1 MEPKTNLPASPSDTA
16 ITRTPAH
23 VAADINAVKSHASA
37 VFRAAVDE
45 GKRSCILI
53 GKLLEE
59 AKSLVPHGEWGAWL
73 KNNVD
78 YSESTAQN
86 LMRCYR
92 EFGDEQIDFF
102 SGVSDADFFS
112 ILTQSQMLELLALP
126 KDQRREFVEAHREEL
141 ESGEMSVRDMKA
153 EIARL
158 RKENEQQAEDLET
171 REEQIRVLE
180 NLTDDLQGK
189 LDVERSKPAA
199 EPVVQEGITHQPS
212 LEQID
217 AIRAEEAAKADK
229 RIEDLKKAQQ
239 LRIDAIQSD
248 KKRTE
253 DALEKAKKAREK
265 AEAERDAKDAALKKA
280 HTDHEDELAKLT
292 EKHEAELAAAR
303 EEGNAGGETAAEAA
317 ARIAEL
323 EKSLKMANPA
333 VSEFRGLFEAANGI
347 IVTLRGKL
355 EAVRGSDPETAE
367 KLDRA
372 MAALAA
378 TIVKKE
384 ATT

>member
-126 KDQRREFVEAHREEL
+126 KDQRREFVEAHREEIEDGSL
-141 ESGEMSVRDMKA
+141 STRQMRDEIDRLKREAA
-153 EIARL
+153 EKDGKI
-158 RKENEQQAEDLET
+158 K
-171 REEQIRVLE
+171 
-180 NLTDDLQGK
+180 NLTTE
-189 LDVERSKPAA
+189 LDEERKKPAP
-199 EPVVQEGITHQPS
+199 EPVVQEVITHQPS
-212 LEQID
+212 PEQID

-229 RIEDLKKAQQ
+229 RIADINQAHLLKLDKARKAQ
-239 LRIDAIQSD
+239 
-248 KKRTE
+248 
-253 DALEKAKKAREK
+253 EK

-280 HTDHEDELAKLT
+280 HTDHEDALAALN

-355 EAVRGSDPETAE
+355 EAVRGSDPETAA
-367 KLDRA
+367 KLDKA

-384 ATT
+384 ASA

>member
-23 VAADINAVKSHASA
+23 VAADINAVKFHASA
-37 VFRAAVDE
+37 VFQAAVDE

-126 KDQRREFVEAHREEL
+126 KDQRREFVEAHREEIEDGSL
-141 ESGEMSVRDMKA
+141 STRQMRDEIDRLKREAA
-153 EIARL
+153 EKDGKI
-158 RKENEQQAEDLET
+158 K
-171 REEQIRVLE
+171 
-180 NLTDDLQGK
+180 NLTTE
-189 LDVERSKPAA
+189 LDEERKKPAP
-199 EPVVQEGITHQPS
+199 EPVVQEVITHQPS
-212 LEQID
+212 PEQID

-229 RIEDLKKAQQ
+229 RIADINQAHLLKLDKARKAQ
-239 LRIDAIQSD
+239 
-248 KKRTE
+248 
-253 DALEKAKKAREK
+253 EK

-280 HTDHEDELAKLT
+280 HTDHEDELAALT

-333 VSEFRGLFEAANGI
+333 VSEFRGLFEAAKGI
-347 IVTLRGKL
+347 IVALRGKL
-355 EAVRGSDPETAE
+355 EAVRGSDPETAA
-367 KLDRA
+367 KLDKA

-384 ATT
+384 ASA

>member
-1 MEPKTNLPASPSDTA
+1 METKNNLPVSKSDTA

-126 KDQRREFVEAHREEL
+126 KDQRREFVEAHREEIEDGSL
-141 ESGEMSVRDMKA
+141 STRQMRDEIDRLKREAA
-153 EIARL
+153 EKDGKI
-158 RKENEQQAEDLET
+158 K
-171 REEQIRVLE
+171 
-180 NLTDDLQGK
+180 NLTTE
-189 LDVERSKPAA
+189 LDEERKKPAP
-199 EPVVQEGITHQPS
+199 EPVVQEVITHQPS
-212 LEQID
+212 PEQID

-229 RIEDLKKAQQ
+229 RIADINQAHLLKLDKARKAQ
-239 LRIDAIQSD
+239 
-248 KKRTE
+248 
-253 DALEKAKKAREK
+253 EK
-265 AEAERDAKDAALKKA
+265 AETERDEKEAALKKA
-280 HTDHEDELAKLT
+280 HTDHEDQLSMMT
-292 EKHEAELAAAR
+292 EKYEAELEKAKASAGADPVEMAAA
-303 EEGNAGGETAAEAA
+303 E

-323 EKSLKMANPA
+323 EKALKVAKPSVA
-333 VSEFRGLFEAANGI
+333 EFKALFDTAQGI
-347 IVTLRGKL
+347 
-355 EAVRGSDPETAE
+355 VRKMRDKIEEIQAEDSETAE
-367 KLDRA
+367 KLGKA
-372 MAALAA
+372 MEMLAN
-378 TIVKKE
+378 TMRGV
-384 ATT
+384 

>member
-112 ILTQSQMLELLALP
+112 ILTQSQMLELLSLP
-126 KDQRREFVEAHREEL
+126 KDQRREFVEAHREEIEDGSL
-141 ESGEMSVRDMKA
+141 STRQMRDEIDRLKREAA
-153 EIARL
+153 EKDEEIEAANGKIKNL
-158 RKENEQQAEDLET
+158 ATELDEERK
-171 REEQIRVLE
+171 
-180 NLTDDLQGK
+180 
-189 LDVERSKPAA
+189 KPVP
-199 EPVVQEGITHQPS
+199 EPVVQEVITHQPS
-212 LEQID
+212 PEQID
-217 AIRAEEAAKADK
+217 AIRAEEADKADK
-229 RIEDLKKAQQ
+229 RIADINQAHLLKLDKARKAQ
-239 LRIDAIQSD
+239 
-248 KKRTE
+248 
-253 DALEKAKKAREK
+253 EK

-280 HTDHEDELAKLT
+280 HTDHEDELAALI

-317 ARIAEL
+317 ARIADL

-333 VSEFRGLFEAANGI
+333 VSEFRGLFEAANSM
-347 IVTLRGKL
+347 IVALKSKL
-355 EAVRGSDPETAE
+355 ETVRCTDPEAAA
-367 KLDRA
+367 KLDKA

-384 ATT
+384 VGA

>member
-59 AKSLVPHGEWGAWL
+59 AKSLVSHGEWGAWL
-73 KNNVD
+73 KDNVD

-126 KDQRREFVEAHREEL
+126 KDQRRGFVEDHREEIEDGRL
-141 ESGEMSVRDMKA
+141 SARQIRA
-153 EIARL
+153 EIDKLKREAAAKDEELEAARGKIQGL
-158 RKENEQQAEDLET
+158 TTELE
-171 REEQIRVLE
+171 EER
-180 NLTDDLQGK
+180 N
-189 LDVERSKPAA
+189 KPAP
-199 EPVVQEGITHQPS
+199 EHLEKVVVTHQPS
-212 LEQID
+212 PEQID
-217 AIRAEEAAKADK
+217 KIRAEEAAKADK
-229 RIEDLKKAQQ
+229 RIAEINQENLIKLD
-239 LRIDAIQSD
+239 
-248 KKRTE
+248 
-253 DALEKAKKAREK
+253 KAKKAREK
-265 AEAERDAKDAALKKA
+265 AEAERDAKDKALKKA
-280 HTDHEDELAKLT
+280 HTDHEYQLAALT
-292 EKHEAELAAAR
+292 EKHEAELKAAR
-303 EEGNAGGETAAEAA
+303 EEGNADAETAAEAA
-317 ARIAEL
+317 KRIEEL

-333 VSEFRGLFEAANGI
+333 VSEFRGLFEAANSLI
-347 IVTLRGKL
+347 ITLKEKL
-355 EAVRGSDPETAE
+355 ETVRRTDPDAAA

-378 TIVKKE
+378 TITKKE
-384 ATT
+384 ESA

>member
-126 KDQRREFVEAHREEL
+126 KDQRREFVEAHREEIEDGSL
-141 ESGEMSVRDMKA
+141 STRQMRDEIDRLKREAA
-153 EIARL
+153 EKDGKI
-158 RKENEQQAEDLET
+158 K
-171 REEQIRVLE
+171 
-180 NLTDDLQGK
+180 NLTTE
-189 LDVERSKPAA
+189 LDEERKKPAP
-199 EPVVQEGITHQPS
+199 EPVVQEVITHQPS
-212 LEQID
+212 PEQID

-229 RIEDLKKAQQ
+229 RIADINQAHLLKLDKARKAQ
-239 LRIDAIQSD
+239 
-248 KKRTE
+248 
-253 DALEKAKKAREK
+253 EK
-265 AEAERDAKDAALKKA
+265 AEAERDAKEAALKKA
-280 HTDHEDELAKLT
+280 HTDHEDELAALT

-347 IVTLRGKL
+347 IVTLKGKL

-384 ATT
+384 ASA

>member
-1 MEPKTNLPASPSDTA
+1 MEPKTSLPTSPSDTV

-59 AKSLVPHGEWGAWL
+59 AKSLVSHGEWGAWL
-73 KNNVD
+73 KDNVD

-126 KDQRREFVEAHREEL
+126 KDQRREFVEAHREE
-141 ESGEMSVRDMKA
+141 
-153 EIARL
+153 I
-158 RKENEQQAEDLET
+158 EDGSLST
-171 REEQIRVLE
+171 RQMREEIDRLKRE
-180 NLTDDLQGK
+180 SAEKDEEIEAANGKIKNLTTE
-189 LDVERSKPAA
+189 LDEERKKPAP
-199 EPVVQEGITHQPS
+199 EPVVQEVITHQPS

-229 RIEDLKKAQQ
+229 RIADINQAHLLKLDKARKAQ
-239 LRIDAIQSD
+239 
-248 KKRTE
+248 
-253 DALEKAKKAREK
+253 EK

-280 HTDHEDELAKLT
+280 HTDHEDALAALN
-292 EKHEAELAAAR
+292 EKHEAELKAAR
-303 EEGNAGGETAAEAA
+303 EEGNADAETAAEAA

-333 VSEFRGLFEAANGI
+333 VSEFRGLFEAANSM
-347 IVTLRGKL
+347 IVALKSKL
-355 EAVRGSDPETAE
+355 ETVRCTDPEAAA
-367 KLDRA
+367 KLDKA

-378 TIVKKE
+378 MITRKE

>member
-59 AKSLVPHGEWGAWL
+59 AKSLVHHGEWGAWL
-73 KNNVD
+73 KSNVD
-78 YSESTAQN
+78 YSKSTAQN

-92 EFGDEQIDFF
+92 AFGDEQIDFF

-126 KDQRREFVEAHREEL
+126 KDQRREFVEAHREE
-141 ESGEMSVRDMKA
+141 
-153 EIARL
+153 I
-158 RKENEQQAEDLET
+158 EDGSLST
-171 REEQIRVLE
+171 RQMREEIDRLKREAAAKDEELE
-180 NLTDDLQGK
+180 ASRGKIQSLTTE
-189 LDVERSKPAA
+189 LDEERKKP
-199 EPVVQEGITHQPS
+199 EPEPLEKVVVTHQPS
-212 LEQID
+212 PEQID

-229 RIEDLKKAQQ
+229 RIEDLQKAQQ
-239 LRIDAIQSD
+239 IRIDAIQSD

-253 DALEKAKKAREK
+253 DALDKAKKAREK

-280 HTDHEDELAKLT
+280 HTDHEDELAALT
-292 EKHEAELAAAR
+292 EKHEAELKAAR
-303 EEGNAGGETAAEAA
+303 EEGNAGAETAAEAA
-317 ARIAEL
+317 DRIAEL

-333 VSEFRGLFEAANGI
+333 VSEFRGLFDAANSLIAALKSKLETVRCTDPEAA
-347 IVTLRGKL
+347 
-355 EAVRGSDPETAE
+355 A
-367 KLDRA
+367 KLDKA

-378 TIVKKE
+378 MITRKE

>member
-126 KDQRREFVEAHREEL
+126 KDQRREFVEAHREEIEDGSL
-141 ESGEMSVRDMKA
+141 STRQMRDEIDKLKREAA
-153 EIARL
+153 EKDGKI
-158 RKENEQQAEDLET
+158 K
-171 REEQIRVLE
+171 
-180 NLTDDLQGK
+180 NLTTE
-189 LDVERSKPAA
+189 LDEERKKPAP
-199 EPVVQEGITHQPS
+199 EPVVQEVITHQPS
-212 LEQID
+212 PEQID

-229 RIEDLKKAQQ
+229 RIEDLQKAQQ
-239 LRIDAIQSD
+239 MRIDAIQSD
-248 KKRTE
+248 KKRAE
-253 DALEKAKKAREK
+253 EALDKAKKAREK

-280 HTDHEDELAKLT
+280 HTDHEDELAALT
-292 EKHEAELAAAR
+292 QKHEAELAAAH
-303 EEGNAGGETAAEAA
+303 EEGNAGSETAAEAA
-317 ARIAEL
+317 TRIAEL

-347 IVTLRGKL
+347 IVTLKGKL
-355 EAVRGSDPETAE
+355 EAVRESDPETAE

>member
-16 ITRTPAH
+16 ITRTHAH

-126 KDQRREFVEAHREEL
+126 KDQRREFVEAHREEIEDGSL
-141 ESGEMSVRDMKA
+141 STRQMRDEIDRLKRETA
-153 EIARL
+153 EKDGKI
-158 RKENEQQAEDLET
+158 K
-171 REEQIRVLE
+171 
-180 NLTDDLQGK
+180 NLTTE
-189 LDVERSKPAA
+189 LDEERKKPAPD
-199 EPVVQEGITHQPS
+199 PVVQEVITHQPS
-212 LEQID
+212 PEQIE

-229 RIEDLKKAQQ
+229 RIADINQAHLLKLDKARKAQ
-239 LRIDAIQSD
+239 
-248 KKRTE
+248 
-253 DALEKAKKAREK
+253 EK

-280 HTDHEDELAKLT
+280 HTDHEDELAALT
-292 EKHEAELAAAR
+292 EKHEAELKAAR

-347 IVTLRGKL
+347 IVTLKGKL
-355 EAVRGSDPETAE
+355 EAVRESDPETAE

-384 ATT
+384 ETT

>member
-126 KDQRREFVEAHREEL
+126 KDQRREFVEAHREEIEDGSL
-141 ESGEMSVRDMKA
+141 STRQMRDEIDKLKREAA
-153 EIARL
+153 EKDGKI
-158 RKENEQQAEDLET
+158 K
-171 REEQIRVLE
+171 
-180 NLTDDLQGK
+180 NLTTE
-189 LDVERSKPAA
+189 LDEERKKPAP
-199 EPVVQEGITHQPS
+199 EPVVQEVITHQPS
-212 LEQID
+212 PGQID
-217 AIRAEEAAKADK
+217 AIRAEEAAKAEK
-229 RIEDLKKAQQ
+229 RIADINQAHLLKLDKARKAQ
-239 LRIDAIQSD
+239 
-248 KKRTE
+248 
-253 DALEKAKKAREK
+253 EK

-280 HTDHEDELAKLT
+280 HTDHEDELAALA

-303 EEGNAGGETAAEAA
+303 EEGNAGSETAAEAA
-317 ARIAEL
+317 TRIAEL

-347 IVTLRGKL
+347 IVTLKGKL
-355 EAVRGSDPETAE
+355 EAVRESDPETAE

>member
-1 MEPKTNLPASPSDTA
+1 MEPKKNLPASPSETA

-59 AKSLVPHGEWGAWL
+59 AKSLVSHGEWGAWL
-73 KNNVD
+73 KDNVD

-126 KDQRREFVEAHREEL
+126 KDQRRGFVEDHRAEIEDGSLSTRQMRDEIDKLKREAAAKDEEL
-141 ESGEMSVRDMKA
+141 EA
-153 EIARL
+153 ARGKIQGL
-158 RKENEQQAEDLET
+158 TTELD
-171 REEQIRVLE
+171 EER
-180 NLTDDLQGK
+180 N
-189 LDVERSKPAA
+189 KPAP
-199 EPVVQEGITHQPS
+199 EPVEKVVVTHQPS
-212 LEQID
+212 PEQID
-217 AIRAEEAAKADK
+217 KIRAEEAAKADK

-239 LRIDAIQSD
+239 LRMDATLQD
-248 KKRTE
+248 KYKVE
-253 DALEKAKKAREK
+253 KALDKAKKAREK

-280 HTDHEDELAKLT
+280 QTDHEDELAALT
-292 EKHEAELAAAR
+292 EKHEAELRAAR
-303 EEGNAGGETAAEAA
+303 EEGNADAETAAEAA
-317 ARIAEL
+317 KRIEEL

-333 VSEFRGLFEAANGI
+333 VSEFRGLFGAANSLI
-347 IVTLRGKL
+347 ITLKEKL
-355 EAVRGSDPETAE
+355 ETVRGTDPDAAD

-378 TIVKKE
+378 TITKKE
-384 ATT
+384 GSA

>member
-1 MEPKTNLPASPSDTA
+1 MEHKTNLPASPSDTA

-73 KNNVD
+73 KSNVD

-126 KDQRREFVEAHREEL
+126 KDQRREFVDAHREE
-141 ESGEMSVRDMKA
+141 
-153 EIARL
+153 I
-158 RKENEQQAEDLET
+158 EDGSLST
-171 REEQIRVLE
+171 RQMREEIDRLKRE
-180 NLTDDLQGK
+180 AAEKDEEIEAANGKIKNLTTE
-189 LDVERSKPAA
+189 LDEERKKPAP
-199 EPVVQEGITHQPS
+199 EPVVQEVITHQPS
-212 LEQID
+212 PDQID

-229 RIEDLKKAQQ
+229 RIEDLQKAQQ
-239 LRIDAIQSD
+239 LRMDATLQD
-248 KKRTE
+248 KYKVE

-280 HTDHEDELAKLT
+280 RTDHEDELAALT

-333 VSEFRGLFEAANGI
+333 VSEFRGLFEAANSM
-347 IVTLRGKL
+347 IVALKSKL
-355 EAVRGSDPETAE
+355 ETVRCTDPEAAAR
-367 KLDRA
+367 LDKA
-372 MAALAA
+372 MAALASA
-378 TIVKKE
+378 IVKKE
-384 ATT
+384 AGA

>member
-126 KDQRREFVEAHREEL
+126 KDQRREFVEAHREEIEDGSL
-141 ESGEMSVRDMKA
+141 STRQMRDEIDRLKREAA
-153 EIARL
+153 EKDGKI
-158 RKENEQQAEDLET
+158 K
-171 REEQIRVLE
+171 
-180 NLTDDLQGK
+180 NLTTE
-189 LDVERSKPAA
+189 LDEERKKPAP
-199 EPVVQEGITHQPS
+199 EPVVQEVITHQPS
-212 LEQID
+212 PEQID

-229 RIEDLKKAQQ
+229 RIADINQAHLLKLDKARKAQ
-239 LRIDAIQSD
+239 
-248 KKRTE
+248 
-253 DALEKAKKAREK
+253 EK

-280 HTDHEDELAKLT
+280 HTDHEDELAALT

-355 EAVRGSDPETAE
+355 EAVRGSDPETAA
-367 KLDRA
+367 KLDKA

-384 ATT
+384 ASA

>member
-1 MEPKTNLPASPSDTA
+1 METKTNLPASPSDTA

-126 KDQRREFVEAHREEL
+126 KDQRREFVEAHREEIEDGSL
-141 ESGEMSVRDMKA
+141 STRQMRDEIDRLKREAA
-153 EIARL
+153 EKDGKI
-158 RKENEQQAEDLET
+158 K
-171 REEQIRVLE
+171 
-180 NLTDDLQGK
+180 NLTTE
-189 LDVERSKPAA
+189 LDEERKKPAP
-199 EPVVQEGITHQPS
+199 EPVVQEVITHQPS
-212 LEQID
+212 PEQID
-217 AIRAEEAAKADK
+217 KIRAEEAAKADK
-229 RIEDLKKAQQ
+229 RIADINQAHLLKLDKA
-239 LRIDAIQSD
+239 R
-248 KKRTE
+248 
-253 DALEKAKKAREK
+253 KAREK

-280 HTDHEDELAKLT
+280 HTDHEDALAALN

-347 IVTLRGKL
+347 IVTLKGKL

>member
-1 MEPKTNLPASPSDTA
+1 MEPKTNLPASPSNTA

-126 KDQRREFVEAHREEL
+126 KDQRREFVEAHREE
-141 ESGEMSVRDMKA
+141 
-153 EIARL
+153 I
-158 RKENEQQAEDLET
+158 EDGSLST
-171 REEQIRVLE
+171 RQMREEIDRLKRE
-180 NLTDDLQGK
+180 SAEKDEEIEAANGKIKNLTTE
-189 LDVERSKPAA
+189 LDEERKKPAP
-199 EPVVQEGITHQPS
+199 EPVVQEVITHQPS
-212 LEQID
+212 PEQID

-229 RIEDLKKAQQ
+229 RIADINQTHLLKLDKA
-239 LRIDAIQSD
+239 R
-248 KKRTE
+248 
-253 DALEKAKKAREK
+253 KAKEK

-280 HTDHEDELAKLT
+280 HTDHEDELAALA

-303 EEGNAGGETAAEAA
+303 EEGNAGSETAAEAA
-317 ARIAEL
+317 TRIAEL

-347 IVTLRGKL
+347 IVTLKGKL

>member
-16 ITRTPAH
+16 VTRTPAH

-126 KDQRREFVEAHREEL
+126 KDQRREFVEAHREEIEDGSL
-141 ESGEMSVRDMKA
+141 STRQMRDEIDRLKREVA
-153 EIARL
+153 EKDGKI
-158 RKENEQQAEDLET
+158 K
-171 REEQIRVLE
+171 
-180 NLTDDLQGK
+180 NLTTE
-189 LDVERSKPAA
+189 LDEERKKPAP
-199 EPVVQEGITHQPS
+199 EPVVQEVITNQPS
-212 LEQID
+212 PEQID

-229 RIEDLKKAQQ
+229 RIADINQAHLLKLDKARKAQ
-239 LRIDAIQSD
+239 
-248 KKRTE
+248 
-253 DALEKAKKAREK
+253 EK
-265 AEAERDAKDAALKKA
+265 AEAERDAKEAALKKA
-280 HTDHEDELAKLT
+280 HTDHEDQLSMMT
-292 EKHEAELAAAR
+292 EKYEAELEKAKASAGADPVEMAAA
-303 EEGNAGGETAAEAA
+303 E

-323 EKSLKMANPA
+323 EKALKVAKPSVA
-333 VSEFRGLFEAANGI
+333 EFKALFDTAQGI
-347 IVTLRGKL
+347 
-355 EAVRGSDPETAE
+355 VRKMRDKIEEIRAEDSETAE
-367 KLDRA
+367 KLGKA
-372 MAALAA
+372 MEMLAN
-378 TIVKKE
+378 TMRGV
-384 ATT
+384 

>member
-126 KDQRREFVEAHREEL
+126 KDQRREFVEAHREEIEDGSL
-141 ESGEMSVRDMKA
+141 STRQMRDEIEKLKREAA
-153 EIARL
+153 EKDGKIKNLATEL
-158 RKENEQQAEDLET
+158 DEERK
-171 REEQIRVLE
+171 
-180 NLTDDLQGK
+180 
-189 LDVERSKPAA
+189 KPAP
-199 EPVVQEGITHQPS
+199 EPVVQEVITHQPS
-212 LEQID
+212 PEQID
-217 AIRAEEAAKADK
+217 KIRAEEAAKADK
-229 RIEDLKKAQQ
+229 RLDDIKKANQ
-239 LRIDAIQSD
+239 LRMDAVLQD
-248 KKRTE
+248 KYKVE

-280 HTDHEDELAKLT
+280 HTDHEDELAALT
-292 EKHEAELAAAR
+292 EKHEAELEKAKESAGADPVEMAAA
-303 EEGNAGGETAAEAA
+303 E

-323 EKSLKMANPA
+323 EKALKVAKPSVA
-333 VSEFRGLFEAANGI
+333 EFKALFDTAQGI
-347 IVTLRGKL
+347 VRKMRDKL
-355 EAVRGSDPETAE
+355 ESIRAEDSETAD
-367 KLDRA
+367 KLGKA
-372 MAALAA
+372 MEMLANSMRGA
-378 TIVKKE
+378 
-384 ATT
+384 

>member
-73 KNNVD
+73 KDNVD

-126 KDQRREFVEAHREEL
+126 KDQRREFVEAHREEIEGGSL
-141 ESGEMSVRDMKA
+141 STRQMRDEIERLKREAAEKDEKIEAANGEIK
-153 EIARL
+153 
-158 RKENEQQAEDLET
+158 
-171 REEQIRVLE
+171 
-180 NLTDDLQGK
+180 NLTTE
-189 LDVERSKPAA
+189 LDEERKKPAP
-199 EPVVQEGITHQPS
+199 EPVVQEVITHQPS
-212 LEQID
+212 PEQID

-229 RIEDLKKAQQ
+229 RIEDLQKAQQ

-248 KKRTE
+248 KKRAE
-253 DALEKAKKAREK
+253 DALDKVRKASENA
-265 AEAERDAKDAALKKA
+265 
-280 HTDHEDELAKLT
+280 EDELAALT
-292 EKHEAELAAAR
+292 EKHEAELAALTEKHEAELKAAR
-303 EEGNAGGETAAEAA
+303 EEGNADAETAAEAA

-333 VSEFRGLFEAANGI
+333 VSEFRGLFEAANSLI
-347 IVTLRGKL
+347 AALKSKL
-355 EAVRGSDPETAE
+355 NTVRCTDPEAAD
-367 KLDRA
+367 KLDKA
-372 MAALAA
+372 MDALAA
-378 TIVKKE
+378 WITRKE
-384 ATT
+384 ETT

>member
-1 MEPKTNLPASPSDTA
+1 METKTNLPASPSDTA

-126 KDQRREFVEAHREEL
+126 KDQRREFVEAHREEIEDGSL
-141 ESGEMSVRDMKA
+141 STRQMRDEIDRLKREAA
-153 EIARL
+153 E
-158 RKENEQQAEDLET
+158 KD
-171 REEQIRVLE
+171 EEIE
-180 NLTDDLQGK
+180 AANGKIKNLTTE
-189 LDVERSKPAA
+189 LDEERKRPAP
-199 EPVVQEGITHQPS
+199 EPLEKVVVTHQPS
-212 LEQID
+212 PEQIEK
-217 AIRAEEAAKADK
+217 IRAEEAAKADK
-229 RIEDLKKAQQ
+229 RIEDLQKAQQ
-239 LRIDAIQSD
+239 LRIDATLQD
-248 KKRTE
+248 KYKVE

-265 AEAERDAKDAALKKA
+265 AEAERDAKEAALKKA

-347 IVTLRGKL
+347 IVTLKGKL

-384 ATT
+384 ANT

>member
-1 MEPKTNLPASPSDTA
+1 METKNNLPVSKSDTA

-45 GKRSCILI
+45 GKRTCILI

-126 KDQRREFVEAHREEL
+126 KDQRREFVEAHREEIEDGSL
-141 ESGEMSVRDMKA
+141 STRQMRDEIDRLKREAA
-153 EIARL
+153 E
-158 RKENEQQAEDLET
+158 KD
-171 REEQIRVLE
+171 EEIE
-180 NLTDDLQGK
+180 AANGKIKNLTTE
-189 LDVERSKPAA
+189 LDEERKRPAP
-199 EPVVQEGITHQPS
+199 EPLEKVVVTHQPS
-212 LEQID
+212 PEQIEK
-217 AIRAEEAAKADK
+217 IRAEEAAKADK
-229 RIEDLKKAQQ
+229 RIEDLQKAQQ
-239 LRIDAIQSD
+239 LRIDATLQD
-248 KKRTE
+248 KYKVE

-265 AEAERDAKDAALKKA
+265 AEAERDAKEAALKKA

-347 IVTLRGKL
+347 IVTLKGKL

-378 TIVKKE
+378 TIVKRE
-384 ATT
+384 ASA

>member
-1 MEPKTNLPASPSDTA
+1 MEPKTNLPTSPSDTV

-126 KDQRREFVEAHREEL
+126 KDQRREFVEAHREEIEDGRL
-141 ESGEMSVRDMKA
+141 STRQLRD
-153 EIARL
+153 EIDKLKREAAAKD
-158 RKENEQQAEDLET
+158 KEIEAANGK
-171 REEQIRVLE
+171 IK
-180 NLTDDLQGK
+180 NLTTE
-189 LDVERSKPAA
+189 LDEERNKPAP
-199 EPVVQEGITHQPS
+199 EPVEKVVATHQPS
-212 LEQID
+212 PEQID
-217 AIRAEEAAKADK
+217 KIRAEEAAKADK
-229 RIEDLKKAQQ
+229 RIADINQEHLLKLDKARKAQ
-239 LRIDAIQSD
+239 
-248 KKRTE
+248 
-253 DALEKAKKAREK
+253 EK
-265 AEAERDAKDAALKKA
+265 AEAELK
-280 HTDHEDELAKLT
+280 
-292 EKHEAELAAAR
+292 AAR
-303 EEGNAGGETAAEAA
+303 EEGNAGGETAAEAV

-333 VSEFRGLFEAANGI
+333 VSEFRGLFEAANSM
-347 IVTLRGKL
+347 IVALKSKL
-355 EAVRGSDPETAE
+355 ETVRCTDPEAAA
-367 KLDRA
+367 KLDKA

-378 TIVKKE
+378 LITRKE

>member
-1 MEPKTNLPASPSDTA
+1 MEPKTNLPTSPSDTA

-73 KNNVD
+73 KENVD

-126 KDQRREFVEAHREEL
+126 KDQRRGFVEDHRAEIEDGSLSTRQMREEIDKLKREAAAKDEEL
-141 ESGEMSVRDMKA
+141 EA
-153 EIARL
+153 ARG
-158 RKENEQQAEDLET
+158 KIQG
-171 REEQIRVLE
+171 
-180 NLTDDLQGK
+180 LTTK
-189 LDVERSKPAA
+189 LDEERNKPAP
-199 EPVVQEGITHQPS
+199 EPVVQEVITHQPS
-212 LEQID
+212 PEQID
-217 AIRAEEAAKADK
+217 AIRDEIRAEEAK
-229 RIEDLKKAQQ
+229 RLSDEHDAHVKSVQSVYNA
-239 LRIDAIQSD
+239 RIKD
-248 KKRTE
+248 
-253 DALEKAKKAREK
+253 LEKERNEAVDKAKNAAKSMKELA
-265 AEAERDAKDAALKKA
+265 AEKDAALKKA
-280 HTDHEDELAKLT
+280 HTDHEDELAALT
-292 EKHEAELAAAR
+292 EKHAAELKAAR

-333 VSEFRGLFEAANGI
+333 VSEFRGLFEAANSL
-347 IVTLRGKL
+347 IVALKSKL
-355 EAVRGSDPETAE
+355 ETVRCTDPEAAA

-378 TIVKKE
+378 TITK
-384 ATT
+384 